1 MNSISKD
8 IYSEIWLALELMD
21 STLFDLRETLKVFN
35 ENIIAYICREILK
48 GISWI
53 HKNNRVHRDIKLENI
68 LYNFNGDIKISD
80 FGVSTQLTIERE
92 LMATI
97 VGTPTYMAPEIIEGN
112 GYDFKVDIWA
122 IGVIAYDMAEGE
134 APIEGNNKMEIL
146 AKISNLPPPR
156 LKNPSIWSN
165 EFNEFIEISF
175 DKNPRQRATAIQLL
189 EHPFLNKA
197 SKEMF
202 IESIQESKKTK
213 A

>member
-1 MNSISKD
+1 
-8 IYSEIWLALELMD
+8 
-21 STLFDLRETLKVFN
+21 
-35 ENIIAYICREILK
+35 
-48 GISWI
+48 
-53 HKNNRVHRDIKLENI
+53 
-68 LYNFNGDIKISD
+68 
-80 FGVSTQLTIERE
+80 
-92 LMATI
+92 MATI